1 MAPFFSPQKIVVE
14 AAEIQGYPGEIGK
27 AYGNLELEG
36 SATCW
41 VWVNHQVPTKKI
53 QLGSI
58 MISPSK
64 MVEP

>member
-1 MAPFFSPQKIVVE
+1 MAPFFSPQKIVE

-41 VWVNHQVPTKKI
+41 VWVNHQVPKRI
-53 QLGSI
+53 QLGFF
-58 MISPSK
+58 MI
-64 MVEP
+64 

>member
-14 AAEIQGYPGEIGK
+14 AAEIQGYPSEIGK

-41 VWVNHQVPTKKI
+41 VWVNHQVPTKRI
-53 QLGSI
+53 QLGFN
-58 MISPSK
+58 MI
-64 MVEP
+64 